1 MKNLI
6 TNQKSG
12 NRKMSVLFMLVLM
25 LASITGICQT
35 AYIPNEGEGTV
46 SVINVA
52 TNTVTATITVGNYPY
67 GVSVSPDGTRVYV
80 TNAMDG
86 TVSVINTAT
95 NGVLATIP
103 VGYWP
108 DYLAVSPDGSTVY
121 ASNLSSNDVSVI
133 RTSDNTVTATIG

>member
-35 AYIPNEGEGTV
+35 AYIPNEGEATV

-67 GVSVSPDGTRVYV
+67 GVS
-80 TNAMDG
+80 
-86 TVSVINTAT
+86 
-95 NGVLATIP
+95 
-103 VGYWP
+103 
-108 DYLAVSPDGSTVY
+108 VSPDGSTVY

-133 RTSDNTVTATIG
+133 RTSDNTVTATIGVGAYPFGIAASPDGTTV